1 MKTRSKL
8 LSLLFLSFVPL
19 ALLSGCDGPS
29 TDGLLYNTKIHAVG
43 SKAKM
48 SSLLKEAEQENA
60 KAYSGSG
67 FFNTDGGPVAEDSG
81 SGSRDYVDTNEQ
93 VEGVREGDIVKTD
106 GYDIYYAPRYHNVIR
121 VVAVEDDYDVTLAR
135 TIELGNT
142 YVESLYLL
150 DEYLVVIGYT
160 YEEDLGY
167 GDEEV
172 MYYRWWSPTGT
183 VMVIDRSTFDVV
195 YQLITDS
202 FFMDHRMIENSVF
215 LVSHKYL
222 YYGETEY
229 EYRPIYKETRDGIT
243 EVEYLDYDSM
253 YYFDD
258 SPTFG
263 MNVLTGIKI
272 TDEPDDIFYTSNAYL
287 GASASY
293 KKMYVSATDMY
304 LVESVYHYD
313 DNSYWTT
320 SVISQYVL
328 DIDNAN
334 SSYVAAAIV
343 AGISLNQFSID
354 VYDGFLRVATTER
367 EASWAFLEFFG
378 WSSENKITNH
388 LFILKVVAESESFEL
403 IGHMSEGLGKPN
415 EEIKSVR
422 FEGETAYIVTFL
434 LTDPLYIIDLSKPSE
449 PTIAGQIVQEGF
461 DTYQHEWGAG
471 NLIGIGYDADQFGSI
486 TGMKI
491 SAYNVTS
498 GEEETLQTFAI
509 FSYGYSDNS
518 SWSYGY
524 SEALYNHKSLL
535 LSVEK
540 GYLGFAVEAMEYGY
554 TDGAER
560 DWYYHYHSYYYLF
573 KIDFSREN
581 PIADPII
588 IQHPT
593 SDDYYLGV
601 DRGVMIDDYVYTLSD
616 YGVITYSLAADAI
629 VEPPLIF

>member
-1 MKTRSKL
+1 
-8 LSLLFLSFVPL
+8 
-19 ALLSGCDGPS
+19 
-29 TDGLLYNTKIHAVG
+29 
-43 SKAKM
+43 
-48 SSLLKEAEQENA
+48 
-60 KAYSGSG
+60 
-67 FFNTDGGPVAEDSG
+67 
-81 SGSRDYVDTNEQ
+81 
-93 VEGVREGDIVKTD
+93 
-106 GYDIYYAPRYHNVIR
+106 
-121 VVAVEDDYDVTLAR
+121 
-135 TIELGNT
+135 
-142 YVESLYLL
+142 
-150 DEYLVVIGYT
+150 
-160 YEEDLGY
+160 
-167 GDEEV
+167 
-172 MYYRWWSPTGT
+172 
-183 VMVIDRSTFDVV
+183 MVIDRSTFDVV

-258 SPTFG
+258 SPTYG

-304 LVESVYHYD
+304 LVESVYHYY

-461 DTYQHEWGAG
+461 DTYQHEWGTG

-491 SAYNVTS
+491 SAYNVAS

-509 FSYGYSDNS
+509 FSYGYTDNS

-554 TDGAER
+554 TGGAER
-560 DWYYHYHSYYYLF
+560 DWYYRYHSYYYLF
-573 KIDFSREN
+573 KIDFSKEN

-601 DRGVMIDDYVYTLSD
+601 DRGVMIDDYVYTFSD